1 MGVSKFEDL
10 RVWQRAIALSSRL
23 GTLTN
28 GPEFAR
34 NADLR
39 DQLNSASLSI
49 ANNISEGFLR
59 NRDREF
65 LQFLRIAA
73 GSNGEVRSCLHAAR
87 GRSCIS
93 TVEADAMIEETNVI
107 GRMIRRLQETLR
119 EPRPRSK
126 PRTKD
131 EPEHKDEPRP
141 KD

>member
-1 MGVSKFEDL
+1 M
-10 RVWQRAIALSSRL
+10 WQRAMALSNRL
-23 GTLTN
+23 ALLTN
-28 GPEFAR
+28 APKFACHV
-34 NADLR
+34 DLR

-87 GRSCIS
+87 GRGCIS
-93 TVEADAMIEETNVI
+93 NVEADTMIEETNVI

-119 EPRPRSK
+119 EPRPRGE
-126 PRTKD
+126 PRTED
-131 EPEHKDEPRP
+131 ELEP